1 MENLIDEICA
11 LIEKLELKS
20 EDFEKRDRTPGV
32 KAPAHDKVV
41 NAIRDF
47 WEGKYPFIQEYS
59 AHGIDYVGRKLSQG
73 PIELAVEVD
82 EGWWRARDSVM
93 KLADIR
99 ANLKVWINIS
109 NKENSE
115 KDFDRALK
123 DIQTILK
130 IRNETKETFGN
141 FLVFL
146 KTPNPKDFKKIR
158 IF

>member
-1 MENLIDEICA
+1 
-11 LIEKLELKS
+11 
-20 EDFEKRDRTPGV
+20 
-32 KAPAHDKVV
+32 
-41 NAIRDF
+41 
-47 WEGKYPFIQEYS
+47 
-59 AHGIDYVGRKLSQG
+59 
-73 PIELAVEVD
+73 VD

-146 KTPNPKDFKKIR
+146 KTPNPKVSKKIR